1 MTVIDQFCA
10 NCSQPS
16 RRKLPSEQR
25 ILNKKTILYFA
36 TAFLLFAADV
46 GCTYTTFAV
55 RGVPIEFEV
64 NQVFRDWV
72 IRDGWLL
79 SIGKFTIL
87 KSLLFA
93 VAGWAIF
100 RTRSRI
106 AAFILAQSF
115 VSNHLVAISSHPTLW
130 WMDNLQYRS
139 LLLKGIAG
147 VSMVATFYGIRFL
160 RAKPRVTAPVATF
173 QQALPVCPQ
182 N

>member
-1 MTVIDQFCA
+1 M
-10 NCSQPS
+10 
-16 RRKLPSEQR
+16 
-25 ILNKKTILYFA
+25 LNKRTLLYFA
-36 TAFLLFAADV
+36 TAFLLFAVDL

-55 RGVPIEFEV
+55 RGVPIEFEA

-79 SIGKFTIL
+79 SIGKFTLL
-87 KSLLFA
+87 KTLLFA
-93 VAGWAIF
+93 VAGWTIF

-106 AAFILAQSF
+106 AAFILAQCI

-130 WMDNLQYRS
+130 WMDNLESRS

-147 VSMVATFYGIRFL
+147 VSMVLTFYGIRFL
-160 RAKPRVTAPVATF
+160 RVKPRVIAPVATST
-173 QQALPVCPQ
+173 QDLPVCPQ

>member
-1 MTVIDQFCA
+1 MF
-10 NCSQPS
+10 N
-16 RRKLPSEQR
+16 R
-25 ILNKKTILYFA
+25 KTILYFA
-36 TAFLLFAADV
+36 TAFLLFAVDV

-87 KSLLFA
+87 KTLLFA
-93 VAGWAIF
+93 LAGWAIF
-100 RTRSRI
+100 RTQSRI
-106 AAFILAQSF
+106 AAFVLAQCI

-130 WMDNLQYRS
+130 WMDNLEYRS
-139 LLLKGIAG
+139 LLLKGVAG
-147 VSMVATFYGIRFL
+147 VSMVLTFYGIRFL
-160 RAKPRVTAPVATF
+160 RAKPDIATPIATF
-173 QQALPVCPQ
+173 RQDLPVCPQ

>member
-1 MTVIDQFCA
+1 MFNNKTV
-10 NCSQPS
+10 
-16 RRKLPSEQR
+16 
-25 ILNKKTILYFA
+25 LYFV
-36 TAFLLFAADV
+36 TAFLLFAVDL

-55 RGVPIEFEV
+55 RGVPIELEV

-79 SIGKFTIL
+79 SIGKFAIL
-87 KSLLFA
+87 KTLLFSI
-93 VAGWAIF
+93 AGWSIF

-106 AAFILAQSF
+106 AAFILAQCI

-130 WMDNLQYRS
+130 WMDNLEYRS

-147 VSMVATFYGIRFL
+147 ASMVLTFYGIRFL
-160 RAKPRVTAPVATF
+160 RSQPGTAAPVATF
-173 QQALPVCPQ
+173 SQDLPVCPQ

>member
-1 MTVIDQFCA
+1 MF
-10 NCSQPS
+10 
-16 RRKLPSEQR
+16 
-25 ILNKKTILYFA
+25 NKKTILYFA
-36 TAFLLFAADV
+36 TAFLLFAVDV
-46 GCTYTTFAV
+46 GCTYTTFVV

-87 KSLLFA
+87 KALLFA
-93 VAGWAIF
+93 VAGWVIF

-106 AAFILAQSF
+106 GAFILAQCI

-130 WMDNLQYRS
+130 WMDNLEYRS

-147 VSMVATFYGIRFL
+147 ASMVLTFYGIRFL
-160 RAKPRVTAPVATF
+160 RSKPRVSAPAKSF
-173 QQALPVCPQ
+173 ARDLPVCPQ

>member
-1 MTVIDQFCA
+1 ML
-10 NCSQPS
+10 
-16 RRKLPSEQR
+16 K
-25 ILNKKTILYFA
+25 KKTLLYFA
-36 TAFLLFAADV
+36 TAFFLFALDL

-72 IRDGWLL
+72 IRDGWLM

-87 KSLLFA
+87 KTLLFA
-93 VAGWAIF
+93 LAGWTIF

-106 AAFILAQSF
+106 AAFILAQCI

-130 WMDNLQYRS
+130 WMHNLEYRS
-139 LLLKGIAG
+139 LLLKAVAG
-147 VSMVATFYGIRFL
+147 MSMVLTFYGIRFL
-160 RAKPRVTAPVATF
+160 RSKPHVSPAAVSFA
-173 QQALPVCPQ
+173 QDLPVCLQ

>member
-1 MTVIDQFCA
+1 M
-10 NCSQPS
+10 
-16 RRKLPSEQR
+16 
-25 ILNKKTILYFA
+25 LNRKTILYFA
-36 TAFLLFAADV
+36 TAFLLFAVDV

-87 KSLLFA
+87 KTLLFA

-106 AAFILAQSF
+106 AAFVLAQCI

-130 WMDNLQYRS
+130 WMDNLEYRS

-147 VSMVATFYGIRFL
+147 VSMVLTFYGIRFL
-160 RAKPRVTAPVATF
+160 RAKPDIATPIATF
-173 QQALPVCPQ
+173 RQDLPVCPQ

>member
-1 MTVIDQFCA
+1 VL
-10 NCSQPS
+10 N
-16 RRKLPSEQR
+16 RKA
-25 ILNKKTILYFA
+25 ILYFA
-36 TAFLLFAADV
+36 TAFLLFAVDV

-55 RGVPIEFEV
+55 RGVPIQFEV

-87 KSLLFA
+87 KTLLFG
-93 VAGWAIF
+93 VAGLAIF

-106 AAFILAQSF
+106 AAFILAQCI

-130 WMDNLQYRS
+130 WMDNLEYRS
-139 LLLKGIAG
+139 LLLKGVTG
-147 VSMVATFYGIRFL
+147 VSMVLTFYGIRFL
-160 RAKPRVTAPVATF
+160 RAKPIISTPAATL
-173 QQALPVCPQ
+173 QQDLPVCPQ

>member
-1 MTVIDQFCA
+1 M
-10 NCSQPS
+10 SS
-16 RRKLPSEQR
+16 
-25 ILNKKTILYFA
+25 KKTFLFFV
-36 TAFLLFAADV
+36 TAFILFALDL

-55 RGVPIEFEV
+55 RGVPIEYEV

-72 IRDGWLL
+72 IRDGWLM

-87 KSLLFA
+87 KTLLFA
-93 VAGWAIF
+93 LAGWAIF

-106 AAFILAQSF
+106 AAFILAQCI

-130 WMDNLQYRS
+130 WMDDLEYRS

-147 VSMVATFYGIRFL
+147 MSMILTFYGIRFL
-160 RAKPRVTAPVATF
+160 RATPRASTPAVDFA
-173 QQALPVCPQ
+173 QDLPVCAQ

>member
-1 MTVIDQFCA
+1 MLT
-10 NCSQPS
+10 
-16 RRKLPSEQR
+16 R
-25 ILNKKTILYFA
+25 KTILYFA
-36 TAFLLFAADV
+36 TAFLLFAVDV

-87 KSLLFA
+87 KTLLFA

-106 AAFILAQSF
+106 AAFVLAQCI

-130 WMDNLQYRS
+130 WMDNLEYRS
-139 LLLKGIAG
+139 LLLKGVAG
-147 VSMVATFYGIRFL
+147 VSMVLTFCGIRFL
-160 RAKPRVTAPVATF
+160 RSKPSSATAMVTL
-173 QQALPVCPQ
+173 QQDMPVCPQ

>member
-1 MTVIDQFCA
+1 MFNNKTV
-10 NCSQPS
+10 
-16 RRKLPSEQR
+16 
-25 ILNKKTILYFA
+25 LYFV
-36 TAFLLFAADV
+36 TAFLLFAVDL

-55 RGVPIEFEV
+55 RGVPIELEV

-87 KSLLFA
+87 KTLLFS
-93 VAGWAIF
+93 VAGWSIF

-106 AAFILAQSF
+106 AAFILAQCI

-130 WMDNLQYRS
+130 WMDNLEYRS

-147 VSMVATFYGIRFL
+147 ASMVLTFYGIRFL
-160 RAKPRVTAPVATF
+160 RSQPGTAAPVATF
-173 QQALPVCPQ
+173 SQDLPVCPQ